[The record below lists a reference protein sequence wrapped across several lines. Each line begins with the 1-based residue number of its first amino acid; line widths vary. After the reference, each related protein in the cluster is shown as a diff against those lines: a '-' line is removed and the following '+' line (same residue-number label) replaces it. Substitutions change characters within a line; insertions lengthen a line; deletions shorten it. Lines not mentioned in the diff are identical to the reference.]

1 MKFEKSLEQKAIFY
15 CYFCLQ
21 EIRMKFKFL
30 NNTLQNR
37 KFDYNPRYYDERKE
51 YLEKRKEQIERMESG
66 EMSAEERREV
76 LRENIRAEW
85 TRADYRQQ
93 QQKAANLRIFILVLV
108 LLGLGYFLLY
118 GLDNVDVIVER
129 LW

>member
-1 MKFEKSLEQKAIFY
+1 
-15 CYFCLQ
+15 
-21 EIRMKFKFL
+21 MKFKFL
-30 NNTLQNR
+30 NNTLQNK

-66 EMSAEERREV
+66 EMSPEERREV
-76 LRENIRAEW
+76 LRENIRGEW

-93 QQKAANLRIFILVLV
+93 QKKAANLRIFILVLV

-118 GLDNVDVIVER
+118 GVDNVDVIVER